1 MGKSAPAL
9 ACARRRPQPGYTI
22 LTPFPAFPSSLAIDP
37 LSAEF
42 ADRRLD
48 RACLESQLPRI
59 RTQLAFTLLFCSL
72 YFLCFFATDVAA
84 LGLVPDTALLLGARL
99 LVAVV
104 AGSCAW
110 LAWRRPLGLE
120 ATRLAA
126 TVAEVVALGCF
137 MVIAVHRPG
146 EFHWH
151 AMSLAIMLLVVYLYI
166 PNRLAYALAIA
177 ALATAVF
184 LVLTVALA
192 GMAFSDL
199 LTLSMLL
206 ALVNT
211 FGALAARRYGRA
223 VREAYRAQLELED
236 AAARDYLTGCHNRR
250 YLHQR
255 LLGAAQA
262 APAGEP
268 LTVILC
274 DIDHFKQVNDAH
286 GHAGGDAV
294 LQAFAGLLQAV
305 ARADVDSVL
314 RYGGEE
320 FLLVLPGTGLASGVQ
335 LAEWLRLR
343 CATLLV
349 RAGQYSDPVA
359 TTASFGVVSGVAGA
373 TTLAALIDAADKLM
387 YTAKRNGR
395 NRVEALQLHGG
406 ADDPP
411 ARAAATWSPAVS
423 PADTGTSRD

>member
-1 MGKSAPAL
+1 M
-9 ACARRRPQPGYTI
+9 
-22 LTPFPAFPSSLAIDP
+22 TPFPAPHSPLAIDP

-84 LGLVPDTALLLGARL
+84 LGLIPDTALLLGARL

-110 LAWRRPLGLE
+110 LAWRRPLGLK

-126 TVAEVVALGCF
+126 SVAEVVALGCF
-137 MVIAVHRPG
+137 MVIAVRRPD

-151 AMSLAIMLLVVYLYI
+151 AMSLAIMLLVIYLYI

-192 GMAFSDL
+192 GMDFSDL
-199 LTLSMLL
+199 LTLCMLL

-223 VREAYRAQLELED
+223 VREAYRAHLELED

-250 YLHQR
+250 YLHQH
-255 LLGAAQA
+255 LLGATRAA
-262 APAGEP
+262 APGTP

-294 LQAFAGLLQAV
+294 LQAFAGLLKAV

-320 FLLVLPGTGLASGVQ
+320 FLLVLPGAGLESGVQ

-343 CATLLV
+343 CAALPV
-349 RAGQYSDPVA
+349 RVGQDAGPVA
-359 TTASFGVVSGVAGA
+359 TTASFGVASGVAGA
-373 TTLAALIDAADKLM
+373 ATLAVLIDAADKLM
-387 YTAKRNGR
+387 YAAKRNGR
-395 NRVEALQLHGG
+395 NRVEALQL
-406 ADDPP
+406 P
-411 ARAAATWSPAVS
+411 AGTDMPASMVAAT
-423 PADTGTSRD
+423 